1 MFRYFPPSAIA
12 KFHFQT
18 TPAAKALTAE
28 SIYSDILAASAA
40 LDDAEVPETDRVL
53 IVTPATYQL
62 MKQSESIVL
71 NCDVGEEMRQ
81 KGVIANIDGMNVQK
95 VPANRLPA
103 KFGFMV
109 AHPSATV
116 APTKLEDFNVHNDTI
131 YSSGAVVTG
140 RICYDAFVLDNKKKG
155 IYYQAT
161 TQKTSTAA
169 RATACAVLLYEVI
182 I

>member
-1 MFRYFPPSAIA
+1 MKDYEQR
-12 KFHFQT
+12 
-18 TPAAKALTAE
+18 E
-28 SIYSDILAASAA
+28 RDLANMGHK
-40 LDDAEVPETDRVL
+40 DL
-53 IVTPATYQL
+53 IRF
-62 MKQSESIVL
+62 
-71 NCDVGEEMRQ
+71 MRQ

-140 RICYDAFVLDNKKKG
+140 RICYDAFVLDNKKKPL
-155 IYYQAT
+155 QRFSRPP
-161 TQKTSTAA
+161 Q
-169 RATACAVLLYEVI
+169 
-182 I
+182 